1 MLYKIVSL
9 LIVYTIMNF
18 SFVKSQ
24 QIDKPKAENYI
35 FVGLVPNLSHTGLNG
50 SAIVGFQVNRIQFTV
65 GLKYVIS
72 DSYFP
77 GVGQIGPEFGIG
89 YTFLKSKK
97 VEFFGLLKYQASFY
111 KPLSTFKDAKN
122 KRNSVH
128 EYTYSYG
135 IKIKLINRLWMENS
149 FGFGGVISKNHD
161 LQENNVS
168 YSYGTTGLIRIGLFY
183 RLF

>member
-1 MLYKIVSL
+1 MYYKIVSL
-9 LIVYTIMNF
+9 LIICTIMNF

-24 QIDKPKAENYI
+24 EISKPESKNSL
-35 FVGLVPNLSHTGLNG
+35 FVGLVPSLSHTGFNG
-50 SAIVGFQVNRIQFTV
+50 SVIVGINVNRLLLTA

-77 GVGQIGPEFGIG
+77 GIGQIGPEFGIG
-89 YTFLKSKK
+89 YTFFGNKK

-111 KPLSTFKDAKN
+111 KPLSTLKYAKN

-135 IKIKLINRLWMENS
+135 IKLKLINRLWMENS
-149 FGFGGVISKNHD
+149 LGFGGVISKNHD

-183 RLF
+183 QLF